1 MKISSLQNNKK
12 RDNTSFN
19 ASHKALFLPKAIGE
33 FGKIVGEYVSI
44 PEQKLVQS
52 TTALFLQPQ
61 IDLKYA
67 EEDKKIDTAI
77 KSASKAI
84 AGGLTGVT
92 IRGLTIGFFKKYIKF
107 YSIEEKM
114 NLSKFASKMDDL
126 FVPKLAK
133 ELYDKKPSLATY
145 QLKKYN
151 ETLGT
156 IAAIVIMTMF
166 SNAKIDVPLT
176 SDLQDFMSGII
187 KEKKSWKKA
196 AYDTLTKRKER
207 ITSWINKKKHF
218 FRTAA
223 DKTKRINKII
233 KTPAA
238 SYKIEEKKK

>member
-19 ASHKALFLPKAIGE
+19 ASHKGLFLPKAIGE

-166 SNAKIDVPLT
+166 SNAKITCINIVIAVPNIKPITTGLIPSIKAFT
-176 SDLQDFMSGII
+176 PANLSSPFITDAIINIII
-187 KEKKSWKKA
+187 K
-196 AYDTLTKRKER
+196 DG
-207 ITSWINKKKHF
+207 
-218 FRTAA
+218 
-223 DKTKRINKII
+223 KTTPSVAHIAPKI
-233 KTPAA
+233 PA
-238 SYKIEEKKK
+238 